1 MWFCNRTLQQ
11 CPNSQKYCC
20 YECEKSETIHDH
32 KIKNTQIILEECK
45 KAQYG
50 DWSKLKE
57 DSAALYKEVKRR
69 YNKRKCLIK
78 YFEAIATEEERKGP
92 EVKLITKDYY
102 MLKNFATKMA
112 EHVDKDLTKYFLNK
126 KARELIQQAD
136 HLTECKETYASL
148 EYLKGLDLQM
158 IFDHYHSV
166 MDETTSH
173 PIPNKFTR
181 NNICD
186 LYHLKVQH
194 VRQLHN
200 YLRNND
206 NPLEVTEVAE

>member
-1 MWFCNRTLQQ
+1 MWFCNRTPQQ

-69 YNKRKCLIK
+69 YNKRKYLIK
-78 YFEAIATEEERKGP
+78 YFEGIATEEERKGP
-92 EVKLITKDYY
+92 EVKLITKDYI
-102 MLKNFATKMA
+102 MLKKFAAKMA

-136 HLTECKETYASL
+136 HLTECK
-148 EYLKGLDLQM
+148 
-158 IFDHYHSV
+158 
-166 MDETTSH
+166 
-173 PIPNKFTR
+173 
-181 NNICD
+181 
-186 LYHLKVQH
+186 
-194 VRQLHN
+194 
-200 YLRNND
+200 
-206 NPLEVTEVAE
+206 